1 MKGHVAYRG
10 FQEPRNCRLPEGVEP
25 LGTTTLLTLVD
36 EAEDGPEPAVAAPLP
51 VFFVTSSEAIFFI
64 AASLVA
70 FFLTA
75 TSSEV
80 FFFTTTSSAAFFLA
94 ASSAAF
100 FLTAASSAAFFFT
113 VAASMVAFFFFA
125 TSLAPFFAVAA
136 CTASFTTA
144 ALVDVAMS
152 PAAELSLDP
161 RAPLPMPLLMKQTS
175 ACGRLEGPAGY
186 SSALAACPHPP
197 LQWDIAIIIK

>member
-25 LGTTTLLTLVD
+25 LGATTLLTLVD
-36 EAEDGPEPAVAAPLP
+36 EAEDGPEPAVAAPLS
-51 VFFVTSSEAIFFI
+51 VFFV

-125 TSLAPFFAVAA
+125 ASLAPFFVVAA
-136 CTASFTTA
+136 CTTSFTTA

-161 RAPLPMPLLMKQTS
+161 RAPLPIPLLMKQTS

-197 LQWDIAIIIK
+197 LQRDIAIIIK